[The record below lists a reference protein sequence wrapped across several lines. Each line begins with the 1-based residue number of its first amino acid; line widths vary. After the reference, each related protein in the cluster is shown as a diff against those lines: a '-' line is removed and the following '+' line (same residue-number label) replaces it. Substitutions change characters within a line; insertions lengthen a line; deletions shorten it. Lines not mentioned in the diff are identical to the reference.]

1 MLWRLWRTVHH
12 GGGEQGGVDWGERE
26 RDFQVKYL
34 IYFLQIHHPLFWGEK
49 ERYIF
54 SSQAFVNTS
63 GGVKSKEA
71 LAGW

>member
-12 GGGEQGGVDWGERE
+12 AGGEQGGVDWGERE
-26 RDFQVKYL
+26 R
-34 IYFLQIHHPLFWGEK
+34 I
-49 ERYIF
+49 IF

-63 GGVKSKEA
+63 EGVNSKRA